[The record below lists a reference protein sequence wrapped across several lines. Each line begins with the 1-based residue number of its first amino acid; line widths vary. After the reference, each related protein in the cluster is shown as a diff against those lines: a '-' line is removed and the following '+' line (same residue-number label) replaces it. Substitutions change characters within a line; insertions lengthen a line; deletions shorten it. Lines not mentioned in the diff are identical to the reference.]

1 MRKQRKYPRMKSA
14 KREPGRIGAL
24 GAMLL
29 CLSAW
34 CRPVGADDL
43 ETGRQAIMAGE
54 YERAL
59 QILQP
64 LAAAGDAGAQVALG
78 AMYAQGFGVPRDLA
92 QARSWFSKSAQQGNE
107 KARFNLLHVADEYL
121 YGEEAGQRCA
131 EALAII
137 TELVS
142 MEYVSAYTTAGNFFY
157 EGCGSI
163 PAQPEDGIGWWGEAA
178 EHGDPIAMVN
188 LGVAY
193 ATGVGVEKDYEQA
206 MRWYRAS
213 ADKGHAAGQYG
224 VGVMYHYGDG
234 VPRNLAEAR
243 RWYELAAAQGDARAR
258 ESLRSLD
265 AEDSAR

>member
-1 MRKQRKYPRMKSA
+1 MKPA
-14 KREPGRIGAL
+14 NRESSYICVL
-24 GAMLL
+24 GVMLL
-29 CLSAW
+29 CLLAW
-34 CRPVGADDL
+34 GWPARAGDL
-43 ETGRQAIMAGE
+43 ETGRQAIMAGK
-54 YERAL
+54 YEQAL

-64 LAAAGDAGAQVALG
+64 LAEAGDAGAQVALG
-78 AMYAQGFGVPRDLA
+78 AMFAQGFGVPRDLA
-92 QARSWFSKSAQQGNE
+92 QARSWFSKSARQGNE

-121 YGEEAGQRCA
+121 YGEEAGQHCA
-131 EALAII
+131 EALAVI

-157 EGCGSI
+157 EGCGNI

-193 ATGVGVEKDYEQA
+193 ATGVGVEQDYEQA

-224 VGVMYHYGDG
+224 VGVMYQYGDG
-234 VPRNLAEAR
+234 VPRDLAEAR
-243 RWYELAAAQGDARAR
+243 RWYELAAAQGDVRAR
-258 ESLRSLD
+258 ESLRLLN
-265 AEDSAR
+265 AEGSTR